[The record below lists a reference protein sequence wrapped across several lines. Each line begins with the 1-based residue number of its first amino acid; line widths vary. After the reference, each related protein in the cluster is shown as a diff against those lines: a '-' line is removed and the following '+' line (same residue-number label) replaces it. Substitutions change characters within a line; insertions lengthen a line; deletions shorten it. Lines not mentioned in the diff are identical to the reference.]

1 MYCVVPTKDRC
12 DTIFLNGVE
21 AYKDLPEDIKSRIEN
36 SYCMITNDLRSF
48 HRADFPH
55 LITRLEKSEYLTA
68 IEHTQL
74 AKTK

>member
-1 MYCVVPTKDRC
+1 MPTKDRC

-48 HRADFPH
+48 FHRAVPH
-55 LITRLEKSEYLTA
+55 LITR
-68 IEHTQL
+68 HD
-74 AKTK
+74 